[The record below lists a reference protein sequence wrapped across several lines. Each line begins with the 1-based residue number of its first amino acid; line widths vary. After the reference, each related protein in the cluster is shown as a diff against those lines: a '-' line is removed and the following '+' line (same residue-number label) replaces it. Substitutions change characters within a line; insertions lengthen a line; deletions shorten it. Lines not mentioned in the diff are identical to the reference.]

1 MDANVECQLRRG
13 AAPVAMMK
21 KRERR
26 GSFDEDQESQKTLL
40 SSSPAGRVESYTAHY
55 YTVCCPPAPRG
66 PLLLLHAHS
75 THTLLRVALTPPASY
90 LVLHRTALRN
100 IPPHYTHRYAAPLR
114 CTTAALRCPHLRH
127 LTNTPQPCLAAMKG
141 AANSSAAHNP
151 SVEPSS
157 NSFFVP
163 KGSLLGTCQGG
174 IQAESS
180 MYGGSLRPFTNAFA
194 SAPPIP
200 WNPGTQEPW
209 NPGTLKSWTPETLN
223 ETPTPIT

>member
-1 MDANVECQLRRG
+1 MPACAPPAVADQGTIVACCLLPARLPACLLLADEDEDEEDVDANVECQLRRG

-163 KGSLLGTCQGG
+163 RAACLVRVRGVYRRRVACM
-174 IQAESS
+174 E
-180 MYGGSLRPFTNAFA
+180 
-194 SAPPIP
+194 
-200 WNPGTQEPW
+200 EV
-209 NPGTLKSWTPETLN
+209 
-223 ETPTPIT
+223 